1 VPAVTKRLYDAAAAV
16 PADGGLTVALDGRP
30 VRTPA
35 KAPLV
40 VPGAAL
46 AEAIASEWAAQDAE
60 VRPETMPLTRLAN
73 SAIDRV
79 AARRAEVVD
88 QVAAY
93 GNTDLLCFRA
103 DAPSALVERQTAVW
117 QPLVDWAAATLGA
130 SLRVTTGIV
139 PVAQPPETLAAL
151 RMALEALDDF
161 ELGAVGQLT
170 AATGSLVIALAL
182 DAGRLTPDEAF
193 AASQLDET
201 FQMEAWGEDDEALAR
216 RAALEAEIAAAARFL
231 ALHRAG

>member
-1 VPAVTKRLYDAAAAV
+1 
-16 PADGGLTVALDGRP
+16 
-30 VRTPA
+30 
-35 KAPLV
+35 
-40 VPGAAL
+40 
-46 AEAIASEWAAQDAE
+46 
-60 VRPETMPLTRLAN
+60 MPLTRLAN
-73 SAIDRV
+73 SALDRV
-79 AARRAEVVD
+79 APRRTEVLD

-93 GNTDLLCFRA
+93 GASDLVCFRA
-103 DAPSALVERQTAVW
+103 EKPAALVERQATAW
-117 QPLVDWAAATLGA
+117 QPLVDWAAATLA
-130 SLRVTTGIV
+130 APLQVTSGIV
-139 PVAQPPETLAAL
+139 PITQPPETLAAL

-170 AATGSLVIALAL
+170 ATTGSLVIALAL